1 MPTFKKR
8 TITSQ
13 DLYKILVL
21 SDVRLSSSGEHVI
34 YTLQRV
40 DPKTEKKYSNLWV
53 VPTEGGQPYQ
63 FTYGDQIDTHASWSP
78 DGRKLVCSV
87 RKTDSEVLEREKD
100 EQKKKLGVVYRQYNR
115 LFYKLDDLGYL
126 PKERWHLWTVDV
138 LSGKAK
144 QITTQ
149 DIFDESFPTWSP
161 DGISIAFISNRNPD
175 PDSNY
180 DAKDLFVM
188 PSVGGEFRK
197 IETPTGD
204 KLLPSFSLDS
214 RWIAYYGVE
223 GEGLDYKNY
232 GFCIFLTHGFPAGG
246 HLPQ

>member
-1 MPTFKKR
+1 MCLVYRYVLWLLCFFFFFFQAEDGIRDKLVTGVQTCALPIS
-8 TITSQ
+8 TI
-13 DLYKILVL
+13 D
-21 SDVRLSSSGEHVI
+21 G
-34 YTLQRV
+34 TL
-40 DPKTEKKYSNLWV
+40 
-53 VPTEGGQPYQ
+53 
-63 FTYGDQIDTHASWSP
+63 GDFSWSP

-138 LSGKAK
+138 LSGKSK
-144 QITTQ
+144 QNTTH

-188 PSVGGEFRK
+188 PSVGVQFRK
-197 IETPTGD
+197 IETPTGV
-204 KLLPSFSLDS
+204 KLL
-214 RWIAYYGVE
+214 R
-223 GEGLDYKNY
+223 
-232 GFCIFLTHGFPAGG
+232 
-246 HLPQ
+246 